1 MRRQTGARNSV
12 FFDLWEPAARPGV
25 KAEMKRE
32 HRTILLLTLAVA
44 AVIAV
49 VALKVTDPYE
59 PLPVKLF
66 YLFVRFFPADAVVL
80 LGFFLYLRDRHK
92 H

>member
-1 MRRQTGARNSV
+1 MK
-12 FFDLWEPAARPGV
+12 PG
-25 KAEMKRE
+25 
-32 HRTILLLTLAVA
+32 HRTILLLILAVA

-49 VALKVTDPYE
+49 VALQVGDPD